1 MGHEERKWGKWMT
14 LWCWPC
20 SCSLPC
26 MFLLIAKWASVN
38 ESGVGFVFSEACIL
52 RANHTK
58 TPAIQMHLSE
68 WVYAFD
74 WTWCRAHTHLLLH
87 WHQAGK
93 ILVFELNKWTFV
105 KWIYIRNML
114 TIVASSAFTLSL
126 CLCCLF
132 GCFFS
137 GSNANANDSAWLL
150 IASRDKLATY
160 HLYAWV
166 CVFFARCVSF
176 VLLHRDIRSILL
188 LWTIVYMVFTLICFC
203 CFNSRIWCFPHYK
216 HSTSEG
222 VCWFYSKF
230 NIIFK
235 RRCSFFIF
243 FVVVVAFC
251 STFPFVVCAEV
262 ATCVFVHIC
271 NLNCW

>member
-1 MGHEERKWGKWMT
+1 MNDVVM
-14 LWCWPC
+14 WPC
-20 SCSLPC
+20 SCSLSC

-52 RANHTK
+52 RANHAK
-58 TPAIQMHLSE
+58 TPAIQMHMSE

-114 TIVASSAFTLSL
+114 TIVASGAFLL
-126 CLCCLF
+126 CRCVSVVCLF
-132 GCFFS
+132 LFS

-166 CVFFARCVSF
+166 CVFCALCVVCIIASRYSVDPF
-176 VLLHRDIRSILL
+176 TLDHCVYVVHVDLL
-188 LWTIVYMVFTLICFC
+188 LLF
-203 CFNSRIWCFPHYK
+203 
-216 HSTSEG
+216 
-222 VCWFYSKF
+222 
-230 NIIFK
+230 
-235 RRCSFFIF
+235 
-243 FVVVVAFC
+243 
-251 STFPFVVCAEV
+251 
-262 ATCVFVHIC
+262 
-271 NLNCW
+271 